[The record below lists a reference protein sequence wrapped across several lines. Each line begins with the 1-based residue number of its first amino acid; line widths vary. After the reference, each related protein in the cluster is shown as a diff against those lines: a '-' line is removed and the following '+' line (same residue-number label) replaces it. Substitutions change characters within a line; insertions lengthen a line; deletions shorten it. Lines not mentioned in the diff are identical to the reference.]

1 MGDKSRRHA
10 HGSRRGS
17 GVIDPHADVKVLYI
31 HPAKQGVD
39 LVYNDQAGRAYG
51 VIPVGVPAL
60 ANNLRAHGIDVVGIS
75 YPLERQLNT
84 RFELEGWLKA
94 HTRASIVLIDMHW
107 YEHCY
112 GALDT
117 ARAVRRALPD
127 AWVVMGGLSAS
138 GFAKEILRDFSEVD
152 IIIRGDGEKPLLDVV
167 QRILQTGVTR
177 NAGIQLADIPN
188 LSYRDGGEVVENELA
203 YTAGC
208 EELDEL
214 DFTDLSFLE
223 HHNEYYVHEYIVTD
237 VNAALKALETRPY
250 WGRWLSTARGCR
262 SECSYCGG
270 GKSAH
275 KMLAGRHGLVERSPN
290 RVVDDL
296 LNLQKANIVQAS
308 MAYDIANMGDEYWQ
322 SLFAEMRNRKVKMGI
337 YNEFF
342 QLPKAE
348 FITEFVESVDLS
360 HSCLA
365 FSPLSGNERTRRL
378 NGKHYSTD
386 AFFDILAHV
395 SQFNIHIFV
404 YFSLNLPGETDETF
418 QETLQLAKQIYEFYP
433 SSLLQIFNTV
443 HTVDPFSPMGRFP
456 EKYGI
461 KTSMVSFMDYYNYCY
476 DTRMAGDSARTE
488 LHRGFSLKDPFAR
501 ELEGMADAWDA
512 EFRGKE
518 AGWRPIP
525 AKW

>member
-1 MGDKSRRHA
+1 MT
-10 HGSRRGS
+10 
-17 GVIDPHADVKVLYI
+17 
-31 HPAKQGVD
+31 
-39 LVYNDQAGRAYG
+39 YNDQAGRAYG
-51 VIPVGVPAL
+51 VIPVGVAAL
-60 ANNLRAHGIDVVGIS
+60 MNNLRAHGIQVKGIS
-75 YPLERQLNT
+75 YPLERQINPAFDLDLWMKSNPAA
-84 RFELEGWLKA
+84 RV
-94 HTRASIVLIDMHW
+94 VLIDLHW
-107 YEHCY
+107 YEHCF

-127 AWVVMGGLSAS
+127 AWIILGGLSAS
-138 GFAKEILRDFSEVD
+138 GFAAEILRDFPEVD
-152 IIIRGDGEKPLLDVV
+152 LIVRGDAEKPLLDLVE
-167 QRILQTGVTR
+167 RILSSGKSPVEGLPLR
-177 NAGIQLADIPN
+177 DIANISCREGAD
-188 LSYRDGGEVVENELA
+188 VVENDLA

-208 EELDEL
+208 EELDAL

-223 HHNEYYVHEYIVTD
+223 HYRDDYVHEYIVTD
-237 VNAALKALETRPY
+237 VNAALKALETRPF

-275 KMLAGRHGLVERSPN
+275 RMLAGRHGLGERSAK

-296 LNLQKANIVQAS
+296 VSLKQAGVMQAS
-308 MAYDIANMGDEYWQ
+308 MAYDIANMGDEYWHD
-322 SLFAEMRNRKVKMGI
+322 LFAEIKTRKVKIGI

-348 FITEFVESVDLS
+348 FFNEFVESVDLA
-360 HSCLA
+360 HSCVA

-378 NGKHYSTD
+378 NGKHYSTE

-395 SQFNIHIFV
+395 SQFNLHIFV
-404 YFSLNLPGETDETF
+404 YFSLNLPGETEDSF
-418 QETLQLAKQIYEFYP
+418 HETLNLARQIYEFYP

-461 KTSMVSFMDYYNYCY
+461 KTSMVSFQDYYNYCY

-488 LHRGFSLKDPFAR
+488 IHRGFTLDDIGAR
-501 ELEGMADAWDA
+501 RLDRMADAWDA
-512 EFRGKE
+512 EFQGKE
-518 AGWRPIP
+518 TAWRPIP